1 MKTVPEPNAELLTAD
16 DVLGDVQ
23 SLSESLQ
30 RRQAERRAYAILNRP
45 AVRSM
50 LNSLIAN
57 GTCASD
63 EAAIEQALRMLVL

>member
-1 MKTVPEPNAELLTAD
+1 MKTVPEPDAELLTD
-16 DVLGDVQ
+16 EDVLDDVQ

-57 GTCASD
+57 GTCPND
-63 EAAIEQALRMLVL
+63 EVAIEQALRMLVR